1 MDRRALR
8 DWSAGMIRVVT
19 IFGALT
25 ALLWLA
31 DWVDTPDS
39 IPAIKPLLWA
49 CAFCF
54 VALLV
59 RAAADLAR
67 RKPGGGGRT
76 PRS

>member
-1 MDRRALR
+1 
-8 DWSAGMIRVVT
+8 MIRVVT

-31 DWVDTPDS
+31 DWLDTPDS
-39 IPAIKPLLWA
+39 IPAIKPLFWA

-59 RAAADLAR
+59 RAAADR
-67 RKPGGGGRT
+67 VRGKPRGDGRT
-76 PRS
+76 PRG